1 MDFDHTDNVL
11 YWARDEI
18 FQDRFEDDG

>member
-1 MDFDHTDNVL
+1 MHFDHTDNVL